1 MKVDVIRLNRLRGF
15 CMWNLRPEIK
25 AWKRK
30 IYEYETP
37 LKEKSQDKNDKN
49 FLVEIEV
56 RKKLRLYAP
65 TRN

>member
-1 MKVDVIRLNRLRGF
+1 
-15 CMWNLRPEIK
+15 MWNLRPEIK

-37 LKEKSQDKNDKN
+37 LKEESQDKNDKN
-49 FLVEIEV
+49 FLFEIEV